1 MDEII
6 RLYCNTCENSD
17 CTIGRA
23 YIPEDSNEGCTR
35 RVPEVL
41 MDSYTH
47 LIDEVSPFMYMNTK
61 KEYQNNMYK
70 QIIDTLYK
78 IYDCPVG
85 AKIKPQKRANHIGNA

>member
-6 RLYCNTCENSD
+6 RLYCNTCENSN

-41 MDSYTH
+41 LDSYTH
-47 LIDEVSPFMYMNTK
+47 LIDEVSPFMYMDTK
-61 KEYQNNMYK
+61 KEYQDNMYK

-85 AKIKPQKRANHIGNA
+85 AKIKPQKHASRIGNM